1 MSRARYV
8 PFPDA
13 GLQNPIGIEVAIQP
27 RDQSI
32 IAHVDEL
39 RRRAKAQHVW
49 VALWTEVGAH
59 SLYSPVAVE
68 LLGPDGAAWP
78 CGHLSEADSP
88 GWRRLLQLRFQDG
101 VRWIWPAV
109 IIEPDP
115 DSWRLVFYH

>member
-1 MSRARYV
+1 MSRTRYE

-13 GLQNPIGIEVAIQP
+13 DFRNAVGVEVAIQEHNHTT
-27 RDQSI
+27 
-32 IAHVDEL
+32 IAHVEEL
-39 RRRAKAQHVW
+39 RRRARVQHVW
-49 VALWTEVGAH
+49 VALWTAAEAH
-59 SLYSPVAVE
+59 SLYAPVSVE

-88 GWRRLLQLRFQDG
+88 GWRRLLQLRAQHG

-115 DSWRLVFYH
+115 DAWRLVFYH